1 MATSRMPPSEEARV
15 HHMSNLPETEH
26 GGGAWAAWVNFAAI
40 VMVLLGSLNG
50 FQGFLALLKDSYFQ
64 LDHADS
70 FLMSYDAWGAL
81 LIVWGGILILV
92 GAALYARR
100 GWARIIAIF
109 VVLLDVIVQ
118 FGFFPNFP
126 LLSLTLIAID
136 MVVLYALTARW
147 QEAARW

>member
-1 MATSRMPPSEEARV
+1 MATSRMPPSEQARV
-15 HHMSNLPETEH
+15 HHMSNLPEAE

-40 VMVLLGSLNG
+40 VMILLGALNG

-64 LDHADS
+64 VSHNHSSLV
-70 FLMSYDAWGAL
+70 SYDAWGAI
-81 LIVWGGILILV
+81 LIVWGGIMMLL
-92 GAALYARR
+92 GAALYARK